1 MRRITIVA
9 ILALLL
15 PQLAFGWG
23 KVGHKTVAEIAER
36 NLTPKAKRH
45 IRKYI
50 GKVPLADLSLWM
62 DQVRNENIEPYKSMS
77 AAWHASIADCDCTSP
92 QVVRDRYRGGNDGVT
107 AMYNFREQLKNY
119 RKMPKEEVAA
129 AIKFMI
135 HIVGDFHC
143 PSHLRYVDYENKGN
157 FAVNFMGK
165 KSYLHKVWD
174 SGVVGRYH
182 KGWDHINYAD
192 HLNTLSEE
200 QIEAV
205 TAGWAQ
211 EWFESAARD
220 VRPAIYWV
228 YDGKSIETL
237 DQKFLD
243 KAGPLAEQQ
252 MQKAGYRL
260 AKALN
265 EIFK

>member
-1 MRRITIVA
+1 MKRVVILA
-9 ILALLL
+9 ICALLL

-23 KVGHKTVAEIAER
+23 RIGHKTVAEIAER
-36 NLTPKAKRH
+36 NLTPKAKKNIAR
-45 IRKYI
+45 YI
-50 GKVPLADLSLWM
+50 GDAHLWEFSLWM
-62 DQVRNENIEPYKSMS
+62 DQVRNDEPYKS
-77 AAWHASIADCDCTSP
+77 ATDGWHASIADSDCTSP
-92 QVVRDRYRGGNDGVT
+92 EIVRNRYRGGKDGVT
-107 AMYNFREQLKNY
+107 AMYDFRKQLKRY
-119 RKMPKEEVAA
+119 RRLPDSTVVVAL
-129 AIKFMI
+129 KCMI

-143 PSHLRYVDYENKGN
+143 PSHLRYVDNENKGG

-165 KSYLHKVWD
+165 KSHLHKVWD
-174 SGVVGRYH
+174 SGVVGHYH

-220 VRPAIYWV
+220 IRPAIYWV
-228 YDGKSIETL
+228 YDGKTIENL
-237 DQKFLD
+237 DKKFLD
-243 KAGPLAEQQ
+243 KAGPLVEQQ